1 MNIWSGYGDRAMISV
16 LIDTNVIIDVFG
28 PETPFKGWSSQAILT
43 LKPDVQFILSPIVW
57 AELAGMMP
65 SEDELA
71 QSLSRLNPVREA
83 LPFSAAYQAGM
94 AHQRYRRAGGQR
106 ERTLPDFLIGAHAAV
121 RAHRL
126 LTRDAVRYR
135 TYFPALDIL
144 SPETH
149 P

>member
-1 MNIWSGYGDRAMISV
+1 MTSV
-16 LIDTNVIIDVFG
+16 LIDTDILIDVFG
-28 PETPFKGWSSQAILT
+28 PQTPFKAWSSGVILA
-43 LKPDVQFILSPIVW
+43 LKADAQFILSPIVW
-57 AELAGMMP
+57 SELAGTMA
-65 SEDELA
+65 SEDALA
-71 QSLSRLNPVREA
+71 QSLARLNPVREA
-83 LPFSAAYQAGM
+83 LPFTATYQAGL

-126 LTRDAVRYR
+126 LTRDPARYR
-135 TYFPALDIL
+135 PYFPALDII

>member
-1 MNIWSGYGDRAMISV
+1 MISV
-16 LIDTNVIIDVFG
+16 LIDTGVFIDVFG
-28 PETPFKGWSSQAILT
+28 PQTPFQVWSSGAILA
-43 LKPDVQFILSPIVW
+43 LKADAQFILSPVVW
-57 AELAGMMP
+57 SELAGTMP

-71 QSLSRLNPVREA
+71 QALARLNPVREA
-83 LPFSAAYQAGM
+83 LPFTAAYQAGL
-94 AHQRYRRAGGQR
+94 AHQRYRRAGGPC

-126 LTRDAVRYR
+126 LTRDPARYR
-135 TYFPALDIL
+135 PYFPALDII

>member
-1 MNIWSGYGDRAMISV
+1 MTSV
-16 LIDTNVIIDVFG
+16 LIDTNIIIDVFG
-28 PETPFKGWSSQAILT
+28 PETPLKLWSSDVILA
-43 LKPDVQFILSPIVW
+43 LKPDAQFILSPIVW

-71 QSLSRLNPVREA
+71 LTLSRLNPVREA
-83 LPFSAAYQAGM
+83 LPFSAAYQAGI

-106 ERTLPDFLIGAHAAV
+106 ERTLPDFLIGAHAEI
-121 RAHRL
+121 RRHRL
-126 LTRDAVRYR
+126 LTRDAARYR
-135 TYFPALDIL
+135 TYFPTLDII